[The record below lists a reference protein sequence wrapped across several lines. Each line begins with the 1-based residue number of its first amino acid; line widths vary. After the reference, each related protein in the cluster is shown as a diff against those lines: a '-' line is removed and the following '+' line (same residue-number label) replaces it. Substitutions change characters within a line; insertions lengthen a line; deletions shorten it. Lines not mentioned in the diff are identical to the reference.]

1 MYLQRSK
8 PLKTNE
14 RKEEASASNVPFVS
28 PFLRCFAPIG
38 NKQAQAVAL
47 WRWNLV
53 YGQFIIEEWV
63 KYSIA
68 EVWEGLCFKVTPPL
82 GSHSVVGWDVDGVG
96 GRVVLDSQTQIC
108 DGRCAVLLH
117 QDVFGLE
124 VSVSNGGF
132 SWMEGGGCIMCL
144 AEMKHPSPGVTTC
157 PHEEGSYPVCR

>member
-1 MYLQRSK
+1 MCHLLARFFGVLP
-8 PLKTNE
+8 PL
-14 RKEEASASNVPFVS
+14 
-28 PFLRCFAPIG
+28 G

-47 WRWNLV
+47 WRRKLV
-53 YGQFIIEEWV
+53 YGQFIIKEWV

-108 DGRCAVLLH
+108 DGRRAVLLH

-124 VSVSNGGF
+124 VSVSNGGL
-132 SWMEGGGCIMCL
+132 SWMEGGMHHVFGRDE
-144 AEMKHPSPGVTTC
+144 ASVTGSDDMSSRGEAV
-157 PHEEGSYPVCR
+157 PGSYPVCR